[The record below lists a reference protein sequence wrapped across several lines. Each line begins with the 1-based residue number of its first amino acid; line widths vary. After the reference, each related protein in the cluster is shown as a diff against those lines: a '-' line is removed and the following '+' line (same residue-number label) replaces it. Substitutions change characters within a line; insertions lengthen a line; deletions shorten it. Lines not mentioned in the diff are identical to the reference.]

1 MMIGTM
7 NVFERLISIVAPH
20 NCLVCDAEGT
30 LVCSN
35 CASVLVCV
43 SPPRCYRC
51 YKLTTRSSTC
61 KKCRK
66 ISSLSHV
73 WITTQYT
80 GVSKE
85 LIHVLKFERTRA
97 ATDVIVRAMLSS
109 LPDEYQNAIVV
120 PIPTATSRRR
130 LRGYDQSVLIASGI
144 SKHLH
149 LPMKQLLVRIGQSRQ
164 VGSSKADRLKQL
176 EHAYKVIRKDKVQGS
191 HIILVDDVMTTGGT
205 LESAARTL
213 KKAGA
218 SRVDAVV
225 FARA

>member
-1 MMIGTM
+1 M
-7 NVFERLISIVAPH
+7 
-20 NCLVCDAEGT
+20 
-30 LVCSN
+30 
-35 CASVLVCV
+35 
-43 SPPRCYRC
+43 
-51 YKLTTRSSTC
+51 
-61 KKCRK
+61 
-66 ISSLSHV
+66 
-73 WITTQYT
+73 
-80 GVSKE
+80 SKE

-120 PIPTATSRRR
+120 PIPTATTRRR
-130 LRGYDQSVLIASGI
+130 LRGYDQSVLIAFGI

-149 LPMKQLLVRIGQSRQ
+149 QPMKQLLVRMGQSRQ

-191 HIILVDDVMTTGGT
+191 HIILIDDVMTTGGT

-225 FARA
+225 FSRA

>member
-20 NCLVCDAEGT
+20 HCLVCDAEGT
-30 LVCSN
+30 LVCDN
-35 CASVLVCV
+35 CAPVLVRV
-43 SPPRCYRC
+43 SPSRCYRC
-51 YKLTTRSSTC
+51 YTVTTQSSTC

-80 GVSKE
+80 GVYKE
-85 LIHVLKFERTRA
+85 LIHVLKFERARA
-97 ATDVIVRAMLSS
+97 AADVIVRAMLSS
-109 LPDEYQNAIVV
+109 LPKEYSNAILV
-120 PIPTATSRRR
+120 PIPTASTRMR

-144 SKHLH
+144 SKQLH
-149 LPMKQLLVRIGQSRQ
+149 LPMKQLLVRMGQSRQ
-164 VGSSKADRLKQL
+164 VGSSKADRLNQL
-176 EHAYKVIRKDKVQGS
+176 ERAYKVIRKDKVKGS